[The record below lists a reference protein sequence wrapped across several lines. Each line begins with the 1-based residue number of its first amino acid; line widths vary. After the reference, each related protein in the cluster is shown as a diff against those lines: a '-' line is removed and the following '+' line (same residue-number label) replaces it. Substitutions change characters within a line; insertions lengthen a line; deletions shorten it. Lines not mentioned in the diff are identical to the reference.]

1 MEFSPGERDPSR
13 SIRITGRMTT
23 VAEPARAGAGFWCGP
38 RRASA
43 NTTTVPIA
51 SPGRQRIEGPSTFQ
65 WPKRFGPF
73 MVNGALKAGRP
84 KASEQ
89 VTIRGACRRMR
100 HAANARQGMASQAMA
115 EGDESAMNSIIHRPA
130 AKAQV
135 RKIDAGIGVRTSR
148 SGRAMKASVNSRRL
162 SRTYITGPEN
172 HYLSFT

>member
-1 MEFSPGERDPSR
+1 
-13 SIRITGRMTT
+13 
-23 VAEPARAGAGFWCGP
+23 
-38 RRASA
+38 
-43 NTTTVPIA
+43 
-51 SPGRQRIEGPSTFQ
+51 
-65 WPKRFGPF
+65 
-73 MVNGALKAGRP
+73 
-84 KASEQ
+84 
-89 VTIRGACRRMR
+89 
-100 HAANARQGMASQAMA
+100 MASQAMA